1 MIKVICI
8 KQCESIVGH
17 MSYCYENVIYD
28 MDHIYNFTEWAK
40 FRMYWNFVVI
50 FYNKYFISLAEYR
63 QKKINEVLND

>member
-8 KQCESIVGH
+8 KQCESIVGQ

-40 FRMYWNFVVI
+40 FRMDGNFVGI
-50 FYNKYFISLAEYR
+50 FYTKYFISLAEYR